1 MNAVW
6 TKRWWVDMF
15 VMRLFSIIKAVPAIL
30 KGRDLQ
36 FLGEPCVLPDYVR
49 YVVLS
54 MIILTWP
61 LVAQDS
67 DATLDKTSNTLVAM
81 PLINN
86 NPTMK
91 TGFGGIGM
99 YLFPVSRADTISPP
113 STLMLV
119 GLYSTNK
126 SYVFGLPAALFF
138 AEDKYRITAAVF
150 ATRMN
155 LDFTYDLEG
164 NDIKLVYSELRTVYA
179 AEFSRAIAQN
189 LFLGLMYSGIDTR
202 YKFDQGSDEE
212 NDSTRELFNLLEI
225 RDSFVSSLGL
235 KASFDSRDYIYYPQK
250 GLYAVLRSMVFAKW
264 LGSSND
270 YTNFMYTLR
279 YYHLLKQKHV
289 LAAQLSGGHSL
300 GDVPFAGYQTYGM
313 RNTLRGYP
321 TGKYRGKHM
330 VGIQAEYRWNFY
342 QRWGMVAFGGIGS
355 VWGGG
360 SNQEKEIYEKEFL
373 PSIGTGLRF
382 MLSREKKINMRLD
395 YAWGVNGNEGV
406 YLGIMEAF

>member
-1 MNAVW
+1 
-6 TKRWWVDMF
+6 MF
-15 VMRLFSIIKAVPAIL
+15 VMRLFTSINAVPTTFKRKDVQFPGRHNMLSKIIWYVILSIIL
-30 KGRDLQ
+30 
-36 FLGEPCVLPDYVR
+36 
-49 YVVLS
+49 
-54 MIILTWP
+54 LTWP
-61 LVAQDS
+61 LLAQDADS
-67 DATLDKTSNTLVAM
+67 TLDKSSKTLVAM

-99 YLFPVSRADTISPP
+99 YLFPMSRSDTISPP

-164 NDIKLVYSELRTVYA
+164 NDIKLVYSELRAVYA

-189 LFLGLMYSGIDTR
+189 LFLGLMYSGIQTR
-202 YKFDQGSDEE
+202 YKFDQGSDAE
-212 NDSTRELFNLLEI
+212 NDFSRELFELLEI
-225 RDSFVSSLGL
+225 QDNFVSSIGL

-250 GLYAVLRSMVFAKW
+250 GVYAVLRSMVFAKW

-270 YTNFMYTLR
+270 YTNFIYTLR

-289 LAAQLSGGHSL
+289 LATQLSGGHSL

-321 TGKYRGKHM
+321 AGKYRGKHM
-330 VGIQAEYRWNFY
+330 IGIQAEYRWNFY
-342 QRWGMVAFGGIGS
+342 KRWGAVAFGGVGS

-360 SNQEKEIYEKEFL
+360 NREEEEIYEKEFL
-373 PSIGTGLRF
+373 PSVGAGLRF
-382 MLSREKKINMRLD
+382 MLSSEKKINMRLD
-395 YAWGVNGNEGV
+395 YAWGVSGNEGV

>member
-1 MNAVW
+1 
-6 TKRWWVDMF
+6 
-15 VMRLFSIIKAVPAIL
+15 
-30 KGRDLQ
+30 
-36 FLGEPCVLPDYVR
+36 
-49 YVVLS
+49 
-54 MIILTWP
+54 
-61 LVAQDS
+61 
-67 DATLDKTSNTLVAM
+67 
-81 PLINN
+81 
-86 NPTMK
+86 MK

-99 YLFPVSRADTISPP
+99 YLFPMSRSDTISPP

-164 NDIKLVYSELRTVYA
+164 NDIKLVYSELRAVYA

-189 LFLGLMYSGIDTR
+189 LFLGLMYSGIQTR
-202 YKFDQGSDEE
+202 YKFDQGSDAE
-212 NDSTRELFNLLEI
+212 NDFSRELFELLEI
-225 RDSFVSSLGL
+225 QDNFVSSIGL

-250 GLYAVLRSMVFAKW
+250 GVYAVLRSMVFAKW

-270 YTNFMYTLR
+270 YTNFIYTLR
-279 YYHLLKQKHV
+279 YYHLLKQKHI
-289 LAAQLSGGHSL
+289 LATQLSGGHSL

-321 TGKYRGKHM
+321 AGKYRGKHM
-330 VGIQAEYRWNFY
+330 IGIQAEYRWNFY
-342 QRWGMVAFGGIGS
+342 KRWGAVAFGGVGS

-360 SNQEKEIYEKEFL
+360 NREEEEIYEKEFL
-373 PSIGTGLRF
+373 PSVGAGLRF
-382 MLSREKKINMRLD
+382 MLSSEKKINMRLD